1 MCIFCKIINKEIPAY
16 ILYEDD
22 DFIVILDI
30 MQTTK
35 GHTLVIPKRH
45 SENIFE
51 LDQNTVSNI
60 FPLVQKIA
68 VRLKERLPLNGLNIL
83 NNNGEKAGQT
93 VMHYH
98 IHLIPRYSNDNF
110 VITFN
115 KTEQNLIELAQ
126 LLRA

>member
-1 MCIFCKIINKEIPAY
+1 MCIFCKIINKEIPAH

-30 MQTTK
+30 IQTTK